1 MREFEKMI
9 KGLIYNSSDADLMQ
23 RREKARVLVEKFN
36 NTSIVDLKERT
47 NILDKLIPNH
57 GKNIYIE
64 PNLRVEYGSN
74 ISVGD
79 NFFMNFDGQILDV
92 CPVEMGDNVYIGAR
106 VTLATPVHP
115 LVASERKPQIV
126 NGEML
131 TLEYAKP
138 IKIENNVWIAS
149 SVTVCG
155 GVTIGEGAVIGA
167 GSVVTRDIPAGYFAC
182 GVPCKPKRKIT
193 DADKMFASQGIYI
206 EEEK

>member
-1 MREFEKMI
+1 MREYEKMV
-9 KGLIYNSSDADLMQ
+9 KGLIYNSSDEDLLA
-23 RREKARVLVEKFN
+23 RRERARLLTEKFN
-36 NTSIVDLKERT
+36 QSSIKDLKERT
-47 NILDKLIPNH
+47 KIIEELIPNH
-57 GKNIYIE
+57 GKNMYIE
-64 PNLRVEYGSN
+64 PNLRVEYGTN
-74 ISVGD
+74 ISFGD

-138 IKIENNVWIAS
+138 IKICNDVWIAS

-155 GVTIGEGAVIGA
+155 GVTIGEGAVVGA

-182 GVPCKPKRKIT
+182 GVPCRPVRKIT
-193 DADKMFASQGIYI
+193 ENDKMFESQGIYLK
-206 EEEK
+206 EDK

>member
-1 MREFEKMI
+1 MREYEKMV
-9 KGLIYNSSDADLMQ
+9 KGLIYNSSDAELMKM
-23 RREKARVLVEKFN
+23 RERARLLTEKFN
-36 NTSIVDLKERT
+36 SSSIVDLKERT
-47 NILDKLIPNH
+47 KILEELIPNH
-57 GKNIYIE
+57 GKNCYVE
-64 PNLRVEYGSN
+64 PNLRVEYGTN
-74 ISVGD
+74 ISFGD

-106 VTLATPVHP
+106 VTIATPVHP

-126 NGEML
+126 DGEML

-138 IKIENNVWIAS
+138 VKICNDVWIAS

-182 GVPCKPKRKIT
+182 GVPCRPVRKIT
-193 DADKMFASQGIYI
+193 EQDKMFAAQGIYI
-206 EEEK
+206 KEDK